1 MRKLA
6 LLLALTM
13 VVSFAGCSSN
23 KNGVEKKQNEIRTE
37 DQVEKN
43 MEKFLHDGD
52 TYTAELFVEMAD
64 TYEGVLEGE
73 DRQRYV
79 FDLRS
84 KEEYDAGHIVGAINI
99 DPKTADFDTII
110 EKTPSDYSV
119 YVIGNT
125 DEEAKTFVANLKVA
139 DEEKLFAYAIVGG
152 YEALEK
158 AEGIDKYISTEPGDF
173 SDFIRSEAA
182 KKFEELEAE
191 GKIKEVE

>member
-1 MRKLA
+1 MKKTIGIIMLA
-6 LLLALTM
+6 MVLLLA
-13 VVSFAGCSSN
+13 GC
-23 KNGVEKKQNEIRTE
+23 GAQEQTEVENPDTKAHDEMMANQA
-37 DQVEKN
+37 
-43 MEKFLHDGD
+43 KFLHDGD

-84 KEEYDAGHIVGAINI
+84 KEDYDAGHIVEAINI
-99 DPKTADFDTII
+99 DPATADFDAII

-125 DEEAKTFVANLKVA
+125 DEEAKEFVANLKAA
-139 DEEKLFAYAIVGG
+139 DEEKLFAYAIIGG

-158 AEGIDKYISTEPGDF
+158 ADGIEQYISTEAGDF
-173 SDFIRSEAA
+173 SDFTRTQAA
-182 KKFEELEAE
+182 KEFDELAEKGILKEAE
-191 GKIKEVE
+191 

>member
-99 DPKTADFDTII
+99 DLKTADFDAII

-125 DEEAKTFVANLKVA
+125 DEEARTFVANLKAA

-173 SDFIRSEAA
+173 SDFTRSEAA

>member
-1 MRKLA
+1 ML
-6 LLLALTM
+6 
-13 VVSFAGCSSN
+13 VGC
-23 KNGVEKKQNEIRTE
+23 GGQEQTENENPDTKAHDE
-37 DQVEKN
+37 MMANQ
-43 MEKFLHDGD
+43 EKFLHDGD

-79 FDLRS
+79 FDLRR
-84 KEEYDAGHIVGAINI
+84 KEEYDAGHIVEAINI
-99 DPKTADFDTII
+99 DPTTADFDAII

-125 DEEAKTFVANLKVA
+125 DEEAKTFVANLKA
-139 DEEKLFAYAIVGG
+139 TDEEKLFAYAIVGG

-173 SDFIRSEAA
+173 SDFTRTEAA

-191 GKIKEVE
+191 GKIKEAE

>member
-1 MRKLA
+1 VKKILLVLGIICA
-6 LLLALTM
+6 LML
-13 VVSFAGCSSN
+13 AGC
-23 KNGVEKKQNEIRTE
+23 GAQEQTEIE
-37 DQVEKN
+37 NPDIKAHDEMMVNQ
-43 MEKFLHDGD
+43 EKFLHDGD
-52 TYTAELFVEMAD
+52 TYTAELFIEMAN
-64 TYEGVLEGE
+64 TYEGVLDGE

-84 KEEYDAGHIVGAINI
+84 KEDYDAGHIVEAINI
-99 DPKTADFDTII
+99 DPTTADFDAII

-125 DEEAKTFVANLKVA
+125 DEEAKTFVANLKAA

-173 SDFIRSEAA
+173 SDFTRTEAA
-182 KKFEELEAE
+182 KKFEDLEAE
-191 GKIKEVE
+191 GKVKKAE

>member
-84 KEEYDAGHIVGAINI
+84 KEDYDAGHIVEAINI
-99 DPKTADFDTII
+99 DPATADFAAII

-125 DEEAKTFVANLKVA
+125 DEEAKTFVANLKAA

-152 YEALEK
+152 YEALEMV
-158 AEGIDKYISTEPGDF
+158 EGIDKYISTEPGDF
-173 SDFIRSEAA
+173 SDFTRTQAA
-182 KKFEELEAE
+182 KEFDELVEKGILKE
-191 GKIKEVE
+191 G

>member
-23 KNGVEKKQNEIRTE
+23 KNGVEKKKNEIRTE

-64 TYEGVLEGE
+64 AYEGVLEGE

-99 DPKTADFDTII
+99 DPKTADFDAII

-125 DEEAKTFVANLKVA
+125 DEEAKTFVANLKAA

-158 AEGIDKYISTEPGDF
+158 AEGIDKYISTDPGDF
-173 SDFIRSEAA
+173 SDFTRSEAA

>member
-1 MRKLA
+1 MSGNFTR
-6 LLLALTM
+6 
-13 VVSFAGCSSN
+13 N
-23 KNGVEKKQNEIRTE
+23 I
-37 DQVEKN
+37 EKN

-64 TYEGVLEGE
+64 TYEGVLDGE

-84 KEEYDAGHIVGAINI
+84 KEDYDSGHIVGAINI
-99 DPKTADFDTII
+99 DPKTADFDAII

-125 DEEAKTFVANLKVA
+125 DEEAKTFVANLKA
-139 DEEKLFAYAIVGG
+139 TDEEKLFAYAIVGG

-158 AEGIDKYISTEPGDF
+158 ADGIDKYISTEPGDF
-173 SDFIRSEAA
+173 SDFTRTQAA
-182 KKFEELEAE
+182 KEFDELVEK
-191 GKIKEVE
+191 GILKETE

>member
-1 MRKLA
+1 MKKILLVLGIICA
-6 LLLALTM
+6 LM
-13 VVSFAGCSSN
+13 FAGC
-23 KNGVEKKQNEIRTE
+23 GAQEQTEIENDTKAHDE
-37 DQVEKN
+37 MMANQ
-43 MEKFLHDGD
+43 EKFLHDRD
-52 TYTAELFVEMAD
+52 TYTAELFIEMAD

-84 KEEYDAGHIVGAINI
+84 KEDYDAGHIVEAINI
-99 DPKTADFDTII
+99 DPATADFDAII
-110 EKTPSDYSV
+110 EKTPSDYCV

-125 DEEAKTFVANLKVA
+125 DEEAKTFVANLKAA

-158 AEGIDKYISTEPGDF
+158 ADGIDKYISTEPGDF
-173 SDFIRSEAA
+173 SDFTRTEAA

-191 GKIKEVE
+191 GKIKEAE

>member
-52 TYTAELFVEMAD
+52 TYTADLFVEMAD

-84 KEEYDAGHIVGAINI
+84 KEEYDAGHIVEAINI
-99 DPKTADFDTII
+99 DPATADFDAII

-125 DEEAKTFVANLKVA
+125 DEEAKTFVANLKAA

-173 SDFIRSEAA
+173 SDFTRTQAA
-182 KKFEELEAE
+182 KEFDELEEKGILKEAE
-191 GKIKEVE
+191 

>member
-23 KNGVEKKQNEIRTE
+23 KNGVAKKQNEIRTE

-99 DPKTADFDTII
+99 DLKTADFDAII

-125 DEEAKTFVANLKVA
+125 DEEAKTFVANLKAA

-173 SDFIRSEAA
+173 SDFTRSEAA

>member
-1 MRKLA
+1 MKKILLVLGIICA
-6 LLLALTM
+6 LML
-13 VVSFAGCSSN
+13 AGCAAQ
-23 KNGVEKKQNEIRTE
+23 EQTEIENPDTKAHDE
-37 DQVEKN
+37 MMANQ
-43 MEKFLHDGD
+43 EKFLHDGN

-84 KEEYDAGHIVGAINI
+84 KEDYDAGHIVEAINI
-99 DPKTADFDTII
+99 DPATADFDAII
-110 EKTPSDYSV
+110 EKTPSDYCV

-125 DEEAKTFVANLKVA
+125 DEEAKTFVANLKAA

-158 AEGIDKYISTEPGDF
+158 ADGIDKYISTEPGDF
-173 SDFIRSEAA
+173 SDFTRTQAA
-182 KKFEELEAE
+182 KEFDELVEKGILKEAE
-191 GKIKEVE
+191 

>member
-64 TYEGVLEGE
+64 TYEGVLDGE

-99 DPKTADFDTII
+99 DLKTADFDAII

-125 DEEAKTFVANLKVA
+125 DEEAKTFVANLKAA

-173 SDFIRSEAA
+173 SDFTRSEAA

>member
-1 MRKLA
+1 MRKILLVLGIICA
-6 LLLALTM
+6 LML
-13 VVSFAGCSSN
+13 AGC
-23 KNGVEKKQNEIRTE
+23 GAQEQTEIENPDTKAHDE
-37 DQVEKN
+37 MMANQ
-43 MEKFLHDGD
+43 EKFLHDGD

-84 KEEYDAGHIVGAINI
+84 KEDYDAGHIVEAINI
-99 DPKTADFDTII
+99 DPTTADFDAII

-125 DEEAKTFVANLKVA
+125 DEEAKTFVAKLKAA

-173 SDFIRSEAA
+173 SDFTRTEAA
-182 KKFEELEAE
+182 KKFEDLEAE
-191 GKIKEVE
+191 GKVKKAE

>member
-64 TYEGVLEGE
+64 AYEGVLEGE

-84 KEEYDAGHIVGAINI
+84 KEEYDAGHIVEAINI
-99 DPKTADFDTII
+99 DPTTADFDAII

-125 DEEAKTFVANLKVA
+125 DEEAKTFVANLKA
-139 DEEKLFAYAIVGG
+139 TDEEKLFAYAIVGG

-173 SDFIRSEAA
+173 SDFTRTEAA

-191 GKIKEVE
+191 GKIKEAE

>member
-1 MRKLA
+1 MKKILLVLGIICA
-6 LLLALTM
+6 LML
-13 VVSFAGCSSN
+13 AGCGAEGQT
-23 KNGVEKKQNEIRTE
+23 KVENPDTKAHDEMMANQ
-37 DQVEKN
+37 
-43 MEKFLHDGD
+43 EKFLHDGD

-84 KEEYDAGHIVGAINI
+84 KEAYDAGHIVEAINI
-99 DPKTADFDTII
+99 DPATADFDAII

-125 DEEAKTFVANLKVA
+125 DEEAKTFVANLKAA

-173 SDFIRSEAA
+173 SDFTRTEAA
-182 KKFEELEAE
+182 KEFDELVEKGILKEAE
-191 GKIKEVE
+191 

>member
-37 DQVEKN
+37 DQAEKN

-84 KEEYDAGHIVGAINI
+84 KEGYDAGHIVGAINI
-99 DPKTADFDTII
+99 DPKTADFDAII

-125 DEEAKTFVANLKVA
+125 DEEAKTFVANLKAA

>member
-1 MRKLA
+1 MRKILLVLGIICA
-6 LLLALTM
+6 LML
-13 VVSFAGCSSN
+13 VGC
-23 KNGVEKKQNEIRTE
+23 GGQEQTENENPDTKAHDE
-37 DQVEKN
+37 MMANQ
-43 MEKFLHDGD
+43 EKFLHDGD

-99 DPKTADFDTII
+99 DPKTADFDAII

-125 DEEAKTFVANLKVA
+125 DEEAKTFVANLKAA

-173 SDFIRSEAA
+173 IDFTRSEAA

>member
-1 MRKLA
+1 MKKILLVLGIICA
-6 LLLALTM
+6 LML
-13 VVSFAGCSSN
+13 AGC
-23 KNGVEKKQNEIRTE
+23 GAQEQTEIENPDTKAHDE
-37 DQVEKN
+37 MMANQ
-43 MEKFLHDGD
+43 EKFLHDGD

-84 KEEYDAGHIVGAINI
+84 KEDYDAGHIVEAINI
-99 DPKTADFDTII
+99 DPATADFDAII
-110 EKTPSDYSV
+110 EKTPSDYCV

-125 DEEAKTFVANLKVA
+125 DEEAKTFVANLKAA

-158 AEGIDKYISTEPGDF
+158 ADGIDKYISTEPGDF
-173 SDFIRSEAA
+173 SDFTRTQAA
-182 KKFEELEAE
+182 KEFDELVEKGILKEAE
-191 GKIKEVE
+191 

>member
-1 MRKLA
+1 MKKILLVLGIICA
-6 LLLALTM
+6 LML
-13 VVSFAGCSSN
+13 AGCGAEEQP
-23 KNGVEKKQNEIRTE
+23 KVENPDTKAHDEMMANQ
-37 DQVEKN
+37 
-43 MEKFLHDGD
+43 EKFLHDGD

-64 TYEGVLEGE
+64 TYEGVLAGE

-84 KEEYDAGHIVGAINI
+84 KEAYDAGHIVEAINI
-99 DPKTADFDTII
+99 DPTTADFDAII
-110 EKTPSDYSV
+110 EKTPSDYCV

-125 DEEAKTFVANLKVA
+125 DEEAKDFVANLKAA

-152 YEALEK
+152 YEALEQ

-173 SDFIRSEAA
+173 SDFTRTEAA

-191 GKIKEVE
+191 GKLKKAE

>member
-84 KEEYDAGHIVGAINI
+84 KEEYDTGHIVGAINI
-99 DPKTADFDTII
+99 DLKTADFDAII

-125 DEEAKTFVANLKVA
+125 DEEARTFVANLKAA

-173 SDFIRSEAA
+173 SDFTRSEAA